1 MIEFTDSL
9 TRTKRPFEPIRDG
22 EVSIYWCGPTVYDD
36 PHLGHA
42 RSALG
47 FDILTRYLRWRGF
60 EVTLVRNVTDIDD
73 NIIARAAQRG
83 LSETEISQIYEAA
96 YLTEM
101 DRLGIISPDHS
112 PHATD
117 YVDEMIKV
125 IATLLDRNMAY
136 VVEGSGVYFDV
147 SALDAYGAL
156 VNRDPDELRE
166 SAGAR
171 VALDDDK
178 ADPLDFALWK
188 AAKPDEPTW
197 DSPWGPGRPGWHIEC
212 VSMSVNLLGPHF
224 DIHGGGDDLTF
235 PHHENERAEAL
246 GAGQPFANYWIHNAM
261 VQVEG
266 EKMSKSLGNFTT
278 LAEMLDAYDPRAFRL
293 LVLQTHY
300 RRTMEINASALDPAV
315 TAIERLDTFAR
326 RARLAGFDGSGI
338 ARHEPSVDAFR
349 NAMDDDLSTPAAIAV
364 IFDTVRLANAAL
376 DADDPTAE
384 ALCNTVIELSAA
396 LGLVLDGADGAVD
409 DDADTIDDLIA
420 QRSTAREQRDFAG
433 ADRIRDELSAMGVTI
448 EDGAMGTTWH
458 R

>member
-22 EVSIYWCGPTVYDD
+22 QVSVYWCGPTVYDN

-60 EVTLVRNVTDIDD
+60 EVTLVRNITDIDD
-73 NIIARAAQRG
+73 NIIKRAAERG
-83 LSETEISQIYEAA
+83 LSEAEISATYEAA

-101 DRLGIISPDHS
+101 DRLAILRPDHA

-117 YVDEMIKV
+117 YVDEMVDV
-125 IATLLDRNMAY
+125 ISTLIQREMAY

-156 VNRDPDELRE
+156 VNRDPHELRE

-171 VALDDDK
+171 VALDEDK
-178 ADPLDFALWK
+178 DDPLDFALWK
-188 AAKPDEPTW
+188 AAKPGEPTW

-212 VSMSVNLLGPHF
+212 VSMSVDLLGPHF

-246 GAGQPFANYWIHNAM
+246 GAGQSFANYWIHNAM
-261 VQVEG
+261 VQVDG

-278 LAEMLDAYDPRAFRL
+278 LAEMLDVYDPRAFRL

-300 RRTMEINASALDPAV
+300 RRTMEINSAALDPAV
-315 TAIERLDTFAR
+315 TAIERLDAFAR
-326 RARLAGFDGSGI
+326 RARSEGFDGTS
-338 ARHEPSVDAFR
+338 AERHEPSVDAFR
-349 NAMDDDLSTPAAIAV
+349 SAMDDDLGTPAAVAV
-364 IFDTVRLANAAL
+364 IFDTLRLANTAL
-376 DADDPTAE
+376 DANDPSAE
-384 ALCNTVIELSAA
+384 ALSNTVFDLSGT
-396 LGLVLDGADGAVD
+396 LGLVIDASSDAVD
-409 DDADTIDDLIA
+409 ADAGEIDDLVA
-420 QRSTAREQRDFAG
+420 QRTAARDRRDFAE
-433 ADRIRDELSAMGVTI
+433 ADRLRDEISALGVTL
-448 EDGAMGTTWH
+448 EDGAKGTTWH